1 VDARDRVGVDCSG
14 GATRAVRPA
23 AEVNGGDSAPMVRG
37 NEEEVRKLQ
46 GSVGKLGVGPI
57 GVEKGR
63 RGVFYG
69 EQGRRRA
76 ALIGSGAPAGI
87 QQRLEAGE
95 HEQGFGKLA
104 RGLVGAMGARWWLS
118 TAARGSPEK
127 ESGRR
132 R

>member
-23 AEVNGGDSAPMVRG
+23 AEVNGGDGAPMVG
-37 NEEEVRKLQ
+37 GDEEEVRKLQ
-46 GSVGKLGVGPI
+46 GSMGKLGVGPI
-57 GVEKGR
+57 GVEKGW
-63 RGVFYG
+63 RGCSTASRG
-69 EQGRRRA
+69 QRRA
-76 ALIGSGAPAGI
+76 ALVGSGAPAGI
-87 QQRLEAGE
+87 QRRLEAGE
-95 HEQGFGKLA
+95 HEQGSGKLA

-118 TAARGSPEK
+118 MVARGSPER